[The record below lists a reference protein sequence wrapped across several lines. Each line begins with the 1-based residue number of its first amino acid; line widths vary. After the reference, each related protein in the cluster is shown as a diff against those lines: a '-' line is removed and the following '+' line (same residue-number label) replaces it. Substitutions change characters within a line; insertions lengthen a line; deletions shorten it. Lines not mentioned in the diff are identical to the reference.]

1 MELVTIPGKDMMNEK
16 NILIT
21 ELDRQRLIDL
31 IVEAQSGEYR
41 GSIYLEKL
49 RGELDRAQIV
59 SPQQIPGDVITMNS
73 KVIVRDLDSGE
84 DETYTLVYPEQAN
97 TAEGKI
103 SVLAP
108 IGTAML
114 GYRIGDVFEWEVP
127 AGKRR
132 LRIEKILYQPE
143 ASGDYEL

>member
-1 MELVTIPGKDMMNEK
+1 MSDK
-16 NILIT
+16 NIHIT

-31 IVEAQSGEYR
+31 ILDAQSKGYH

-59 SPQQIPGDVITMNS
+59 PPQKIPGDVITMNS
-73 KVIVRDLDSGE
+73 KVALIDLDTQE
-84 DETYTLVYPEQAN
+84 EEIYTLVYPENAN
-97 TAEGKI
+97 TAEGRI
-103 SVLAP
+103 SILAP

-132 LRIEKILYQPE
+132 LRVEKILYQPE
-143 ASGDYEL
+143 AAGDYEL